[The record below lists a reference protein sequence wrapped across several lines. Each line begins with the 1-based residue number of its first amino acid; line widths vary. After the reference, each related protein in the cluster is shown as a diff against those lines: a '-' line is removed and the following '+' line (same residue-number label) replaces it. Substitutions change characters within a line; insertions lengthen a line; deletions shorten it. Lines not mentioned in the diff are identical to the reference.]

1 MNVSFILIRYSH
13 RCESGIVFIY
23 KFKHCVCDFLYWH
36 MSVHIYIYI
45 QINAS
50 AIKLKIPFPF
60 NVQQINGFQKHSEC
74 AKSRSIVWDFEFYR
88 NYPQHFNSFFHFN
101 LIFINKI
108 EHKIETNQKWKSEIP
123 SVFWYRESD
132 NNLWHISNDN
142 YKTNFAQLF
151 PVVF

>member
-1 MNVSFILIRYSH
+1 MFHSYWFGIHIGVNHVLFSFINSNIA
-13 RCESGIVFIY
+13 
-23 KFKHCVCDFLYWH
+23 CVIFRTDICPYT
-36 MSVHIYIYI
+36 YIYI

-74 AKSRSIVWDFEFYR
+74 AKSQSIVWDFEFYR